1 MPTVEVSRD
10 SETGSGAG
18 VADEVEDFG
27 VTVERLGGLVFRDFG
42 EQAALDGI
50 PFGSA
55 AGVMSNRY
63 REPKTVAELA
73 LQFGLP
79 SASAATI
86 ASAGI
91 GKDEQL
97 SAAMVAVRAVTL
109 PPTGNGVGGE
119 GCCVMRDADEDQA
132 SVGEPVIDAIR
143 DRDAD
148 GIGTEIV
155 IIDAHGRAIP
165 LDTVVFEIA
174 DQFSFFG
181 IDADDGKTLSLK
193 AGT

>member
-1 MPTVEVSRD
+1 
-10 SETGSGAG
+10 
-18 VADEVEDFG
+18 
-27 VTVERLGGLVFRDFG
+27 
-42 EQAALDGI
+42 
-50 PFGSA
+50 
-55 AGVMSNRY
+55 MSNRY

-79 SASAATI
+79 SASMATV

-97 SAAMVAVRAVTL
+97 SAAMVAVRAVAL

-119 GCCVMRDADEDQA
+119 GCRVMRDADEDQA
-132 SVGEPVIDAIR
+132 SVGEQVIDAIR

-181 IDADDGKTLSLK
+181 IDADEGKTLSLK